1 MVYIRYRY
9 RLGKNKLE
17 VRAICARKP
26 PAEAGYGAR
35 ASPTAP
41 AERCPSFGR
50 PAVRCAANRLH
61 RSSAVAW
68 NVRRATENQIA
79 IK

>member
-17 VRAICARKP
+17 VRLFARRKP

-50 PAVRCAANRLH
+50 PADRAANRLH
-61 RSSAVAW
+61 RVQFSVW